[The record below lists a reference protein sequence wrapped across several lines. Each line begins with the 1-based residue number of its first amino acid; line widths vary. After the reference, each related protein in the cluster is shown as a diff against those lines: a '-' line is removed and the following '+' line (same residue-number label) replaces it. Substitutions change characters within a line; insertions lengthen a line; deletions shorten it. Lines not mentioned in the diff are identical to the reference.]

1 MSNYSL
7 LIEKLDAFIRK
18 FYINQLLRGALYTV
32 ATVLTMFIL
41 MNVLEYQFYFSTGV
55 RKFMFWTFLAVT
67 GGALWAWVIVPLMH
81 YFRLGQVISHEKAA
95 SIIGE
100 HFTGVQDKL
109 LNILQLKQQS
119 QNALHAELINASINQ
134 KSDEIKLVPF
144 TGAIDLGKNRKYL
157 RYALPPLALLLFIFF
172 AAPSIFRE
180 GSLRLF
186 NNNVKFEK
194 PAPFKF
200 LVNPDS
206 LTAVQFSDFPL
217 RVEVAGAA
225 LPNEVFIDL
234 GGAQYRL
241 AKEAGNVF
249 SYRFTNVQR
258 DTKFKL
264 FGGGVESDEFK
275 IDVIEKPNILS
286 FSVKLDFPNYIG
298 RQNEQLENVGDIV
311 VPQGTDLGW
320 VFSAEHT
327 DDLRMRFSAD
337 NQAVGAKRF
346 DDELFQFNRRAMRDE
361 PYKVFISNKKLPNAD
376 SVGYS
381 ITIIPDLVPEIDV
394 KKFADSTNNQLLFFA
409 GDASDD
415 YGISRLVFNYQI
427 KKAKGG
433 QQPMNALPIQFSA
446 GKQTGYSHNFN
457 LEDLALAPGDEVT
470 YYFEVFDNDGVNG
483 AKSARTGIEQF
494 RMPTVE
500 EIKKLTAEN
509 DQEIKKDLE
518 KALKESLKVQE
529 DMKKLREKVLQQKE
543 LDWQSRKEM
552 EKLLDRQKQLEQK
565 IERAKANFQ
574 ENMKAQE
581 QMEQNEQILEKQE
594 QLQKM
599 FEEVLSP
606 EMKEMMKQIEEM
618 LQNMNKEETL
628 DKMEE
633 MKMDNEQVTKELDRL
648 QELFKQLEVEKQ
660 LDEAMEELEKLAE
673 KQEKLAE
680 ETEKDQKS
688 EEEIKKEQEELN
700 KEMEKISEKLED
712 TKKKNEELERPKD
725 IPDTK
730 EEQEDIKKDQK
741 EASDEMKKPGADKK
755 PKAAKK
761 QKSAAKKMK
770 EMANNMKAKMD
781 GDSGEQAE
789 EDMAALRQLLENII
803 GLSFSQEDNM
813 NAISKAPLNTPNYV
827 ELVQGQYKIKDDFKI
842 VEDSL
847 DALAKR
853 VYQIEGFVLEKV
865 GDIKSSIKN
874 STADLEERQVQRA
887 NGFQQSSMKG
897 LNDLALMLSETLNQM
912 QQQSQSEQEGSGKCK
927 KPGKSK
933 GKGKGKDKSPGDKM
947 SKGQGSLNEMM
958 KGLKERLEK
967 QGKSGGQG
975 GASAKEYAKMARQQ
989 AELRKALD
997 EKRREKQGEGKG
1009 TKELDEISKQMEE
1022 TEKELVNKKLTNEML
1037 KRQQDIMSKL
1047 LEDERAER
1055 QQEQDEQRQAE
1066 TAKNIP
1072 PKMPPA
1078 LEEYLKA
1085 RRAEVD
1091 QYRTVSPALRP
1102 YYKALVEEYLKSAKQ

>member
-7 LIEKLDAFIRK
+7 LIQKLDAFIRK
-18 FYINQLLRGALYTV
+18 FYVNQLLRGALYTV
-32 ATVLTMFIL
+32 GLVLTLFIV
-41 MNVLEYQFYFSTGV
+41 MNVLEFQFYFSTGV
-55 RKFMFWTFLAVT
+55 RKAMFWSFLAVT
-67 GGALWAWVIVPLMH
+67 GGALWAWVAVPLMH
-81 YFRLGQVISHEKAA
+81 YFRLGEVISHEKAA
-95 SIIGE
+95 AIIGD
-100 HFTGVQDKL
+100 HFADVKDKL
-109 LNILQLKQQS
+109 LNILQLKAQS
-119 QNALHAELINASINQ
+119 ANAIHAELINASINQ
-134 KSDEIKLVPF
+134 KSEEIKLVPF
-144 TGAIDLGKNRKYL
+144 TGAIDLGKNQRYL
-157 RYALPPLALLLFIFF
+157 KYALPPLLLLLFIFF
-172 AAPSIFRE
+172 AAPSILRE
-180 GSLRLF
+180 GTKRLF
-186 NNNVKFEK
+186 NNSTKFEK

-206 LTAVQFSDFPL
+206 LRAVQFSDFPL
-217 RVEVAGAA
+217 RVEVEGAA

-286 FSVKLDFPNYIG
+286 FSVKLNFPKYIG
-298 RQNEQLENVGDIV
+298 RQNEQLENVGDLV

-327 DDLRMRFSAD
+327 DEIKMRFAGD
-337 NQAVGAKRF
+337 NQSIDAKRF
-346 DDELFQFNRRAMRDE
+346 DDELFQHGRRAMRDE
-361 PYKVFISNKKLPNAD
+361 PYKIFISNKNLPNAD

-381 ITIIPDLVPEIDV
+381 ITVVPDQVPVIDV
-394 KKFADSTNNQLLFFA
+394 KKFADSTNTDLLFFA

-415 YGISRLVFNYQI
+415 YGISRLVFNYQV
-427 KKAKGG
+427 KKAGG
-433 QQPMNALPIQFSA
+433 QQPMSTVPVPFTS
-446 GKQTGYSHNFN
+446 GKQTGYSHHFN
-457 LEDLALAPGDEVT
+457 LEDLGLEPGDEVS

-483 AKSARTGIEQF
+483 AKSARTGVELF
-494 RMPTVE
+494 KMPTIE
-500 EIKKLTAEN
+500 EVQKQTAEN
-509 DQEIKKDLE
+509 DKEIKKDLE
-518 KALKESLKVQE
+518 KALKESMKVQE
-529 DMKKLREKVLQQKE
+529 DLKKLREKVLQQKE
-543 LDWQSRKEM
+543 MDWQSKKEM
-552 EKLLDRQKQLEQK
+552 EKLLDRQKKLDQQ
-565 IERAKANFQ
+565 IEEARKNFEENMKLQ
-574 ENMKAQE
+574 ENM
-581 QMEQNEQILEKQE
+581 EQNQQILEKQE
-594 QLQKM
+594 KLQKM
-599 FEEVLSP
+599 FEEALSP
-606 EMKEMMKQIEEM
+606 EMKELMKQIEEM

-633 MKMDNEQVTKELDRL
+633 MKMNNEEVTKELDRL
-648 QELFKQLEVEKQ
+648 EELFKQLEVEKMV
-660 LDEAMEELEKLAE
+660 DEAMEELEKLAE
-673 KQEKLAE
+673 KQDKLGDETDTGEKTDE
-680 ETEKDQKS
+680 Q
-688 EEEIKKEQEELN
+688 IQKEQEDLN
-700 KEMEKISEKLED
+700 KEMEKIADKLED
-712 TKKKNEELERPKD
+712 AEKKNKELDRPKD
-725 IPDTK
+725 IPDSK
-730 EEQEDIKKDQK
+730 EAQDDIKKDQK
-741 EASDEMKKPGADKK
+741 DASDEMKKSGGDKK
-755 PKAAKK
+755 SKASKK

-770 EMANNMKAKMD
+770 EMANNMKQQMSSSA
-781 GDSGEQAE
+781 GEQAE

-803 GLSFSQEDNM
+803 GLSFAQEDNM
-813 NAISKAPLNTPNYV
+813 NSISKAPINTPTYV
-827 ELVQGQYKIKDDFKI
+827 DLVQGQYRIKDDFKI

-865 GDIKSSIKN
+865 TDIKSSIKN
-874 STADLEERQVQRA
+874 STDDLEERNVGRA

-912 QQQSQSEQEGSGKCK
+912 QNQSQSEQEGSGKCK

-947 SKGQGSLNEMM
+947 SKGQGNLNEMM

-967 QGKSGGQG
+967 QGKDGNGGGQ
-975 GASAKEYAKMARQQ
+975 AKQYAQMARQQ

-997 EKRREKQGEGKG
+997 EKRKEKQGQGQS
-1009 TKELDEISKQMEE
+1009 TQALDEIAKQMEE

-1037 KRQQDIMSKL
+1037 KRQQDIMSRL
-1047 LEDERAER
+1047 LEEERAER

-1066 TAKNIP
+1066 SAKNIP

-1091 QYRTVSPALRP
+1091 QFRTVSPALRP
-1102 YYKALVEEYLKSAKQ
+1102 YYKALVEEYLKSKN

>member
-32 ATVLTMFIL
+32 GAVLTMFIV

-55 RKFMFWTFLAVT
+55 RKFMFWSFLAVS
-67 GGALWAWVIVPLMH
+67 GAALWAWVAVPLMH
-81 YFRLGQVISHEKAA
+81 YFRLGQTISHEKAA

-100 HFTGVQDKL
+100 HFTDVKDKL

-119 QNALHAELINASINQ
+119 ANAIHADLINASINQ
-134 KSDEIKLVPF
+134 KSDEIRLVPF

-172 AAPSIFRE
+172 AAPSIISE
-180 GSLRLF
+180 GTKRLF

-217 RVEVAGAA
+217 RVEVEGAA

-275 IDVIEKPNILS
+275 IEVLEKPNILS
-286 FSVKLDFPNYIG
+286 FSVKLNFPKYIG
-298 RQNEQLENVGDIV
+298 RTNEQLENVGDIV

-327 DDLRMRFSAD
+327 DDLQMRFATD
-337 NQAVGAKRF
+337 NQSVAAKRF

-361 PYKVFISNKKLPNAD
+361 PYKVFISNKNLPNAD

-381 ITIIPDLVPEIDV
+381 ITVIPDQVPVIDV
-394 KKFADSTNNQLLFFA
+394 KKFVDSTNTKQLFFA

-415 YGISRLVFNYQI
+415 YGLSKLIFNYQI
-427 KKAKGG
+427 KKSKGG
-433 QQPMNALPIQFSA
+433 QQPMNALPISFSA

-457 LEDLALAPGDEVT
+457 IENLGLEPGDEVT

-483 AKSARTGIEQF
+483 AKSARTGIENF
-494 RMPTVE
+494 RMPTID
-500 EIKKLTAEN
+500 EIKTQSAEN
-509 DQEIKKDLE
+509 DKEIKKDLE

-529 DMKKLREKVLQQKE
+529 DLKKLREKVLQQKE

-552 EKLLDRQKQLEQK
+552 EKLLDRQKQLDKQMEQ
-565 IERAKANFQ
+565 AKKNFE

-581 QMEQNEQILEKQE
+581 ELEQNKDIWEKQE

-660 LDEAMEELEKLAE
+660 LDEAMDELEKLAE
-673 KQEKLAE
+673 KQDKLAE
-680 ETEKDQKS
+680 ENEKNEKS
-688 EEEIKKEQEELN
+688 DEEIKKEQEELN
-700 KEMEKISEKLED
+700 KEMEKISDKLED
-712 TKKKNEELERPKD
+712 TKKKNEELERPQE

-730 EEQEDIKKDQK
+730 KEEQDIKEDQK
-741 EASDEMKKPGADKK
+741 DASDEMKKPGGK

-770 EMANNMKAKMD
+770 EMANGMKTKMA
-781 GDSGEQAE
+781 GDSADQAE

-813 NAISKAPLNTPNYV
+813 NSIAKAPINTPNYV
-827 ELVQGQYKIKDDFKI
+827 ELVQEQYKIKDDFKI

-887 NGFQQSSMKG
+887 NSFQQSSMKG

-933 GKGKGKDKSPGDKM
+933 GKGKGKDKAPGDKM
-947 SKGQGSLNEMM
+947 SKGQGNLNEMM

-967 QGKSGGQG
+967 QGKEGQG
-975 GASAKEYAKMARQQ
+975 GGATAKQYAQMARQQ

-997 EKRREKQGEGKG
+997 EKRKAKQAEGKG
-1009 TKELDEISKQMEE
+1009 TKELDEIAKQMEE